1 MIENIDY
8 KLFYFSLKNCPLTLF
23 LFDPPN
29 DGGDDNKEDD
39 DDYYPEPPEGAS
51 SKWFSRVKLAIR
63 FIVFPN
69 FVHLLLVVITVVNM
83 VGNSIQIV
91 TGLG

>member
-1 MIENIDY
+1 M
-8 KLFYFSLKNCPLTLF
+8 F

-69 FVHLLLVVITVVNM
+69 FVHLLLVVTTVVNM

-91 TGLG
+91 TGLRLTWSIKNLAYRLPTVKNQS